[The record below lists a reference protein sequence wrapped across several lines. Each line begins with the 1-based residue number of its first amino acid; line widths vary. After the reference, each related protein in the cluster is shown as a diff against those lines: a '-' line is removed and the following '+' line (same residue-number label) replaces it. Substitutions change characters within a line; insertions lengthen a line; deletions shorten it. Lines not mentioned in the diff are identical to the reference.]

1 MSEHIADLVHRDDLR
16 DAAEERTRQLAIEYD
31 FHGDFNPSSYYPP
44 GPVAQGFLND
54 TSLTAV
60 LMGPLGGGK
69 TTTCTFKRIMCS
81 SLAPIAWHPKDHKP
95 TRMCR
100 GIVLRDTFR
109 QVEKTVLESWK
120 QWFHKGYSGSTWEG
134 GNDRPVTHTLRF
146 MGMDGIRLEMIT
158 EFAGLNENSIETMM
172 KGREYSF
179 GWLNEVDTHAEG
191 AIDDLEQRLGRY
203 PSANILL
210 TKREIAALEQQ
221 LGRKLYAPTE
231 RMKMAIGDMN
241 APTIDSWTYG
251 TLVTNRKPDRAFYQQ
266 PSGMSEDAE
275 NLFNLD
281 DGYYERIV
289 NNQEEHF
296 VRRMVENKFGYSR
309 AGKAVHPSFD
319 HQRHVAASPI
329 ALKTDIDLHI
339 GVDAS
344 TGGLSPAAMFGQN
357 PAPGRIVF
365 IDELFVDT
373 GCGPARF
380 GEALQRKM
388 NEDFPNLPR
397 NRLKLWFDPAAEHGA
412 DKEAGQLNAMEIIA
426 SYLNVPARIPGSGS
440 NEISLRLGAV
450 DAELRG
456 YIEPNTS
463 LLISPRCKLY
473 IAGIAGQYRF
483 KKKPNTASN
492 EYEDL
497 PEKKHPV
504 SDIQDGGQYCIIGI
518 RGNRVQAGIISGQQG
533 KGGQQGWSSQRNG
546 QSGWKSQGGFDP
558 HKVGVK

>member
-1 MSEHIADLVHRDDLR
+1 MSGHIADLVHRDDLR
-16 DAAEERTRQLAIEYD
+16 DAAEKRIRELATEHD
-31 FHGDFNPSSYYPP
+31 FHGDFNPSAYYPP
-44 GPVAQGFLND
+44 GPVAQAFLND

-69 TTTCTFKRIMCS
+69 TTTCTFKRIVCGS
-81 SLAPIAWHPKDHKP
+81 RAPIAWHPEDGKP

-109 QVEKTVLESWK
+109 QVEKTVLESWV
-120 QWFHKGYSGSTWEG
+120 QWFSKGYPGSKWAG

-146 MGMDGIRLEMIT
+146 MGMDGIRMEMIT

-191 AIDDLEQRLGRY
+191 AIDDIEQRLGRY
-203 PSANILL
+203 PSAKLLL
-210 TKREIAALEQQ
+210 TAREIAELEEQ
-221 LGRKLYAPTE
+221 LGRKLYAPRE
-231 RMKMAIGDMN
+231 RMAMAIGDMN
-241 APTIDSWTYG
+241 APTIDNWTYK
-251 TLVTNRKPDRAFYQQ
+251 TLVTERKPDRAFFQQ
-266 PSGMSEDAE
+266 PSGRSNDAE
-275 NLFNLD
+275 NLFNLE
-281 DGYYERIV
+281 DGYYQRIV
-289 NNQEEHF
+289 ENQEEHF
-296 VRRMVENKFGYSR
+296 IRRMVDNEFGYSR

-319 HQRHVAASPI
+319 HRRHVAASPI
-329 ALKTDIDLHI
+329 AFNPNLDLYI

-344 TGGLSPAAMFGQN
+344 TAGLSPAAMFGQV
-357 PAPGRIVF
+357 PTRIQF
-365 IDELFVDT
+365 INELFVDT

-388 NEDFPNLPR
+388 QEDYPNVPR
-397 NRLKLWFDPAAEHGA
+397 HRVKLFFDPAAEGGA
-412 DKEAGQLNAMEIIA
+412 DTEAGQSNALQIIS
-426 SYLNVPARIPGSGS
+426 SYLGVPGRIPGNGS
-440 NEISLRLGAV
+440 NELSLRLGAV

-463 LLISPRCKLY
+463 LLISPTCPLY

-483 KKKPNTASN
+483 KKKPSSATN

-504 SDIQDGGQYCIIGI
+504 SDIQDAGQYCILGI
-518 RGNRVQAGIISGQQG
+518 RGNRVQQNITSGQQG
-533 KGGQQGWSSQRNG
+533 RGGTNWASQSNG
-546 QSGWKSQGGFDP
+546 QVPWKSQGGFDP
-558 HKVGVK
+558 HKAGL

>member
-1 MSEHIADLVHRDDLR
+1 MSGHIAALVHRDDLR
-16 DAAEERTRQLAIEYD
+16 DAAEERIRRLAIEHD
-31 FHGDFNPSSYYPP
+31 FHGDFNPSAYYPP
-44 GPVAQGFLND
+44 GPVAQRFLND
-54 TSLTAV
+54 TALTSV

-69 TTTCTFKRIMCS
+69 TTTCTFKRIRCG
-81 SLAPIAWHPKDHKP
+81 SLAPIAWHPIDNKP

-120 QWFHKGYSGSTWEG
+120 QWFPKGYPGSKWEG

-179 GWLNEVDTHAEG
+179 GWLNEVDTHADG

-210 TKREIAALEQQ
+210 TAREIAELERH

-241 APTIDSWTYG
+241 APTIDNWTYE
-251 TLVTNRKPDRAFYQQ
+251 TLVTNRKPDRSFHQQ
-266 PSGMSEDAE
+266 PSGLSEEAE

-289 NNQEEHF
+289 DNQEEHF
-296 VRRMVENKFGYSR
+296 VRRMVHNQFGYSR

-319 HQRHVAASPI
+319 HRRHVADRPI
-329 ALKTDIDLHI
+329 AFKPDLDLYI

-344 TGGLSPAAMFGQN
+344 TAGLSPAAVFGQV
-357 PAPGRIVF
+357 PGRIA
-365 IDELFVDT
+365 IINELFVDT

-380 GEALQRKM
+380 GEALQQKM
-388 NEDFPNLPR
+388 QADYPNVPR
-397 NRLKLWFDPAAEHGA
+397 NRVKLYFDPAAQGGA
-412 DKEAGQLNAMEIIA
+412 DKEAGQLNAMDTIA
-426 SYLNVPARIPGSGS
+426 SFLKLPALIPGSGS
-440 NEISLRLGAV
+440 NELSLRLGAI

-463 LLISPRCKLY
+463 LLISPTCPLY
-473 IAGIAGQYRF
+473 IGGIAGQYRF
-483 KKKPNTASN
+483 KKKPNGAAN
-492 EYEDL
+492 DYEDL

-504 SDIQDGGQYCIIGI
+504 SDIQDAGQYLVLGI
-518 RGNRVQAGIISGQQG
+518 RGSRVQQGIISGQQNTG
-533 KGGQQGWSSQRNG
+533 NGQRWSSQSNG

-558 HKVGVK
+558 HKVGIR